1 MGNNEP
7 DNLILTETKK
17 MATVIRKKVYTEE
30 LQWPLGDFGIP
41 THMECQLPFVL
52 YKRQE
57 R

>member
-17 MATVIRKKVYTEE
+17 LATVIRKKVYTEE
-30 LQWPLGDFGIP
+30 LQWPLCDFGIP